1 MPPKNRST
9 QKKNTTPEVQKHTRQ
24 RSKSME
30 STPENKRKK
39 ISSDNSQQLLELY
52 LFYEQKFDDYF
63 QDLDV
68 RKIMKDES
76 KKIFF

>member
-1 MPPKNRST
+1 
-9 QKKNTTPEVQKHTRQ
+9 
-24 RSKSME
+24 ME

-63 QDLDV
+63 QDLNV